1 METFYFLKHYNDR
14 WKVSLNVQSP
24 DQYASLFCPNPVAFF
39 PTVGG
44 GYSAVVAP
52 LIRRIFPV

>member
-44 GYSAVVAP
+44 GGVIP
-52 LIRRIFPV
+52 L